1 MTPLLVCLAL
11 VCVLLLIAAVDV
23 ARTPTAAMSR
33 PSDHGDE
40 QELGLP
46 PGRIVYTDADGTAQ
60 PLAAHRYPLRGKP
73 DYVVRTPS
81 GVHVPVEVKS
91 ARIGKAPRHE
101 DVLQVA
107 AYLLILDDLYPHDPA
122 PRYGL
127 LHYRNADVQVV
138 ATPDLRAEVLDIL
151 AQLQAIDDAIRD
163 AASDDE
169 AEVGPPGNPGVARCR
184 ACAFKAICE
193 DAAVGRRGVLHTP
206 RP

>member
-1 MTPLLVCLAL
+1 MPLLICLAV

-23 ARTPTAAMSR
+23 ARTPFAAPSR
-33 PSDHGDE
+33 PSDHGRE

-60 PLAAHRYPLRGKP
+60 PLAAHKYPLCGKP
-73 DYVVRTPS
+73 DYVVRTPE
-81 GVHVPVEVKS
+81 GLHVPVEVKS
-91 ARIGKAPRHE
+91 ARIGKVPRHE

-107 AYLLILDDLYPHDPA
+107 TYLLILDDLYPHDPT

-127 LHYRNADVQVV
+127 LHYRNADIQIV

-151 AQLQAIDDAIRD
+151 TQLQAIDNALTD
-163 AASDDE
+163 AALDDE
-169 AEVGPPGNPGVARCR
+169 TTVGPPGNPGVARCR

-193 DAAVGRRGVLHTP
+193 DAAVGHRGVSHTP

>member
-23 ARTPTAAMSR
+23 ARTPTRAPSR

-40 QELGLP
+40 QEVGLP

-60 PLAAHRYPLRGKP
+60 SLAAHKYPLCGKP
-73 DYVVRTPS
+73 DYVVRTPE

-107 AYLLILDDLYPHDPA
+107 TYLLILDDLYPHDPA

-151 AQLQAIDDAIRD
+151 AQLQAIDDAIGD
-163 AASDDE
+163 AGSDDE
-169 AEVGPPGNPGVARCR
+169 TAAGPPGNPGVARCR

-193 DAAVGRRGVLHTP
+193 DAIVS
-206 RP
+206 